1 MHFAKEYLT
10 QIFVITIWWFIID
23 NVKVVG
29 AACKSF
35 CNIPSPWIV
44 QEKHVCY
51 EAKGRKPAT
60 LTFKQ
65 DCQLYAL
72 RLQHISGLLS
82 CYNIRND
89 HFSRWG
95 CNNIRRDRL
104 HLVISNPKTNKLWYP
119 ESISDEYY
127 LLHGFKNEDDAIVI
141 KKRGNF
147 TVGDTLK
154 FWYSQ
159 DWFSKSWE
167 DNEGRHCISIDIS
180 CFV

>member
-1 MHFAKEYLT
+1 MHFAGGYLV
-10 QIFVITIWWFIID
+10 QIFVITIWWFMID

-51 EAKGRKPAT
+51 EAKDRKPAT

-82 CYNIRND
+82 CYNLRKEY
-89 HFSRWG
+89 FSRWG
-95 CNNIRRDRL
+95 CNVKDDDRFFV
-104 HLVISNPKTNKLWYP
+104 VISDPKTDKMWYP
-119 ESISDEYY
+119 ERLVYTY
-127 LLHGFKNEDDAIVI
+127 H
-141 KKRGNF
+141 
-147 TVGDTLK
+147 
-154 FWYSQ
+154 
-159 DWFSKSWE
+159 
-167 DNEGRHCISIDIS
+167 
-180 CFV
+180 